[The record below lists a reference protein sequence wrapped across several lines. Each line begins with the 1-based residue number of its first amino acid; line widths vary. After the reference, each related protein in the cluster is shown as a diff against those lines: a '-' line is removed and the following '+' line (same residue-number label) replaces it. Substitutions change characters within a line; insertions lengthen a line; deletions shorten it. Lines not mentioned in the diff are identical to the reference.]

1 MKKASGKR
9 LFVLWLVPLFAMSGL
24 SGCASVSDALEDFA
38 YQAGSFAEG
47 VIEDIS
53 DRIRYRDEDERYVIN
68 VVEEEL
74 PQTVITINDEDF
86 ETVNNAARLSANA
99 LTGLRINELSSIV
112 DSYAYAMLPD
122 DERVIYD
129 EVYDLLVNFKEDVI
143 LSSVDTDVI
152 DHAFSC
158 VLIDHPEIFYIK
170 GYTIKTYTRDGVIE
184 KITMN
189 GTYTMTQTQVLE
201 MLSELESYYQACI
214 SAIPEGSD
222 DYEKVKSVY
231 EYIIRTTEYDLHA
244 PNNQNVLSV
253 FVGHRSVCQGYAKAT
268 QYILNRLGIF
278 CTLVEGTVKETE
290 AHVWNIVRLNGEYY
304 HVDTT
309 WGDASYK
316 LVSDY
321 DKEVVDLKQ
330 PEINY
335 DYLCITTEAILK
347 THSIKEIVPLMD
359 CSSLESNYYVR
370 EGLYFTYIDDE
381 GLKRAFDNAYQNMEL
396 TVTLKCSDEAVYAE
410 MMDYL
415 LTNQKIFRYLL
426 NTSVSYV
433 TVDDQN
439 ELIFYL

>member
-1 MKKASGKR
+1 MNKKKKRGKKLSGLLL
-9 LFVLWLVPLFAMSGL
+9 LFMLSAL
-24 SGCASVSDALEDFA
+24 SGCGTVSDTLEDFA
-38 YQAGSFAEG
+38 YTVGSFT
-47 VIEDIS
+47 EDAI
-53 DRIRYRDEDERYVIN
+53 DDLAARLRYRDEDDRYVIN

-86 ETVNNAARLSANA
+86 VSAGNSAKLSGNA
-99 LTGLRINELSSIV
+99 LRGLRLNELSSIV
-112 DSYAYAMLPD
+112 DNYAYAMIS
-122 DERVIYD
+122 DEERLIYD
-129 EVYDLLVNFKEDVI
+129 EVYDLLVNFKEDMI
-143 LSSVDTDVI
+143 LSTVDTDLI
-152 DHAFSC
+152 DHAFTC
-158 VLIDHPEIFYIK
+158 VLIDHPEIYYIK

-201 MLSELESYYQACI
+201 MLSELESYYQACL
-214 SAIPEGSD
+214 SSIPEGSD
-222 DYEKVKSVY
+222 DYEKVKAVY
-231 EYIIRTTEYDLHA
+231 EYIIRSTEYDLHA

-278 CTLVEGTVKETE
+278 CTLVEGTVKGTE
-290 AHVWNIVRLNGEYY
+290 AHVWNVVRLNGEYY

-335 DYLCITTEAILK
+335 DYLCVTTDAILK

-359 CSSLESNYYVR
+359 CSSIESNYYVR
-370 EGLYFTYIDDE
+370 EGLYFTYIDDD
-381 GLKRAFDNAYQNMEL
+381 GLKRAFDNAYANMDL
-396 TVTLKCSDEAVYAE
+396 TITLKCSDETVYAE
-410 MMDYL
+410 MTDYL
-415 LTNQKIFRYLL
+415 LENQKIFRYLV